1 MFTVEEIK
9 EILQTESVAISEE
22 QALIDNIAFDSRSIV
37 QGVNTLF
44 FALKGN
50 RDGHEF
56 LEEAFKKG
64 VRNFVVSQDIKA
76 TGLQGVNAYRVR
88 DTLAAMQK
96 LAAHQRGKYQGKII
110 GITGS
115 NGKTVVKEWL
125 NYLLSKYYSVYQS
138 PKSYNS
144 QIGVALSVWEINPKA
159 DLAVLEAGISLPGE
173 MEQLESMIRP
183 HIGVFTSIG
192 TQHSEGFK
200 SLQEKINEKLL
211 LFKQSEVIIYPSQE
225 LNVRQFAATPCF
237 SWGWNAQDDIRILS
251 PKSPDRLQLEIVFRY
266 QGQEYSFTLKQS
278 DRAYFYNFMTCIATL
293 FYLDV
298 DVKAVDD
305 ALLNLDRLDMR
316 MQVKKGVNSCTL
328 IDDSYS
334 NDLGSLKIAL
344 NLLFQQNQ
352 HNKKT
357 VILSKITGD
366 GGDDQNMQL
375 QKLLLK
381 YDLHRL
387 ILVGWQ
393 ANTLLAELNF
403 PIVYYENTEELA
415 KELDSLGLINEAILI
430 KGRREF
436 AFERIVALL
445 AEKSHTT
452 SLEVNLNHLIHNY
465 QQYNGLLEGNV
476 KIMAMVK
483 ALSYGAGSF
492 EIASALQFAG
502 VDYLGVAYVDEGV
515 ALRKAGIEVP
525 IMVMNVESSA
535 FGMLVHYNLEPE
547 IYSFDILESL
557 YGYMRENY
565 PAHTLPIHLKVD
577 TGMHRLGFLPQE
589 VSLLCERL
597 GQMASFCAI
606 SVFSHLAASDDPTYK
621 EATLGQIK
629 QFGQIA
635 EYIEKQFG
643 RSLIKHI
650 ANTSA
655 IENYPQSHFD
665 MVRLGIGLYG
675 VNKKSSLKL
684 QNVGVL
690 KSAVTQIKV
699 LDSHQ
704 RVGYGFKGKVQE
716 KSKIATVRIGY
727 ADGYDRRFG
736 HGKYYMLMNGKRAY
750 TIGSIC
756 MDMCM
761 LDVSGIDVKVG
772 DEVLVF
778 EDWQH
783 AAEAIGTI
791 PYELL
796 VNISSR
802 LKRVYYFE

>member
-9 EILQTESVAISEE
+9 GILQPESIAISDE
-22 QALIDNIAFDSRSIV
+22 QALIDNITFDSRSIV

-56 LEEAFKKG
+56 IDEAYNKG
-64 VRNFVVSQDIKA
+64 ARSFVVSRDIKA
-76 TGLQGVNAYRVR
+76 TDMKGVNLYKVQ

-96 LAAHQRGKYQGKII
+96 LAAHRRSKYQGKVI

-125 NYLLSKYYSVYQS
+125 NYLLSKCYSVYQS

-144 QIGVALSVWEINPKA
+144 QIGVALSVLEIDPEAK
-159 DLAVLEAGISLPGE
+159 LAVLEAGISLSGE
-173 MEQLESMIRP
+173 MDQLETMIRP

-192 TQHSEGFK
+192 TQHSEGFE
-200 SLQEKINEKLL
+200 SFQEKVNEKLL
-211 LFKQSEVIIYPSQE
+211 LFKQSEVIIYPSEE
-225 LNVRQFAATPCF
+225 LNIRELTAIPCF
-237 SWGWNAQDDIRILS
+237 SWGWSAQDNIRILS
-251 PKSPDRLQLEIVFRY
+251 PTFPDQLQSELAFRF
-266 QGQEYSFTLKQS
+266 QGQEYSITLKQS
-278 DRAYFYNFMTCIATL
+278 DRAYFFNFMTCIATL
-293 FYLDV
+293 FYLGV

-352 HNKKT
+352 HSKKT
-357 VILSKITGD
+357 VILSKIAGD
-366 GGDDQNMQL
+366 GGDDQNKQL

-393 ANTLLAELNF
+393 ANTLLVELNF
-403 PIVYYENTEELA
+403 PVVYYENTEKLT
-415 KELDSLGLINEAILI
+415 KDLDSLGFINEAILI

-452 SLEVNLNHLIHNY
+452 SLEVNLNHLVYNY
-465 QQYNGLLEGNV
+465 QQYSGILGRNV

-535 FGMLVHYNLEPE
+535 FSMLVHYNLEPE
-547 IYSFDILESL
+547 IYSFDILDSL
-557 YGYMRENY
+557 YMYLRENF
-565 PAHTLPIHLKVD
+565 PTHTLPIHLKVD

-589 VSLLCERL
+589 VPLLCESL
-597 GQMASFCAI
+597 AQMRSFRAI
-606 SVFSHLAASDDPTYK
+606 SVFSHLAASDEPNYK

-629 QFGQIA
+629 QFEQIA
-635 EYIEKQFG
+635 GYIEKQFG
-643 RSLIKHI
+643 QSLIKHI

-675 VNKKSSLKL
+675 VNKRSNLKL
-684 QNVGVL
+684 QHVGVL
-690 KSAVTQIKV
+690 KTAVTQIKV
-699 LDSHQ
+699 LDPQQ
-704 RVGYGFKGKVQE
+704 RVGYGFKGEVHE

-736 HGKYYMLMNGKRAY
+736 HGKFYMLLNGKKAY

-761 LDVSGIDVKVG
+761 LDVTGIDVKVG

-778 EDWQH
+778 ENWQH